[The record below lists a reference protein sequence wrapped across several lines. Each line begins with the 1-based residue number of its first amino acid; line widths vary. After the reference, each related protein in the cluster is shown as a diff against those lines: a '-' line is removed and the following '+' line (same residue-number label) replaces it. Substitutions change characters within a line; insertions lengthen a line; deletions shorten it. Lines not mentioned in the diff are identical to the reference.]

1 MSDFSE
7 NHSDSWEPL
16 LNTDKGHQSDN
27 EINNKDKN
35 EIESGCQ
42 TNEKSEV
49 KMVKPINELKS
60 PLLAQVDALKSDI
73 IEEDKNCKLGDFVD
87 MKGDKNIDKKL
98 FVSEKISLSKRNK
111 KQLSIITNNIEN
123 DSSINENVVV
133 SIESNDRDIA
143 KVSPENDSTV
153 NAKDKISTE
162 DEVQSPSFLNNMFA
176 TFRSSSTSIDGNST
190 KTSNDQCNKN
200 QIVSSPNII
209 SHRRDN
215 SISSKRKS
223 SRNRKTSNDSSLF
236 NLVNSPLQKAPQPV
250 EIITH
255 MHSNNSS
262 HKDLNQIN
270 SKSQINLQNVQDNN
284 VTGTNSNE
292 RTTIKP
298 NDENYNKKKF
308 VEEKYADTDYH
319 YATVERDLEFHTLFS
334 SISKDDKLIDDFSCA
349 LSRDFLY
356 QGRLYIS
363 ERSLCFN
370 SNILGW
376 VSKDILP
383 MKDIR
388 YLEKTSAAG
397 LFPNA
402 ILIETDNEKVQFN
415 NFISREQTFCLIKE
429 VWSKNLIF
437 ADLDKDTFLTKDQND
452 DLQNGKRTSNDN
464 EFHEDSSI
472 DSILN
477 EKIGANSIRHY
488 RFKDDAKYVNDP
500 PYIHNETLFPNDNEP
515 NEYILK
521 TVDLPCTPLQA
532 YQIMFSDKNYSFLYD
547 YLHSIDSSDIE
558 EPTKYD
564 EMNIRNYSFERY
576 LNIPGGPK
584 STKCYAEDMIVN
596 YDPYGYIMVI
606 STTKTPNVT
615 SGKAFS
621 TKTKYMYRW
630 STKNNCQLQIS
641 YWLEWTGSSWFKKII
656 ESGAKKNQIE
666 ATGRL
671 SETLN
676 NYIENNIIETD
687 EKITDYKEFI
697 ESSPIVKMV
706 SIKNDL
712 ENNINKNNP
721 YKEIS
726 ATSILLSKAPFIFL
740 IIILIILLTINIW
753 FELSMR
759 RSILNIEKLLEMEK
773 LPNLVTMS
781 N

>member
-60 PLLAQVDALKSDI
+60 PLLAQVDTLKSDI

-176 TFRSSSTSIDGNST
+176 TFRSSSTSIDGSST
-190 KTSNDQCNKN
+190 KTPNDQCNKN

-334 SISKDDKLIDDFSCA
+334 SISKDDRLIDDFSCA

>member
-7 NHSDSWEPL
+7 NHPDSWEPL

-27 EINNKDKN
+27 DINNEDKN

-60 PLLAQVDALKSDI
+60 PLITQVDTLKSNI

-87 MKGDKNIDKKL
+87 MKGDKNVDKKL

-133 SIESNDRDIA
+133 SIESNDKDIA

-176 TFRSSSTSIDGNST
+176 TFRSSSTSIDGSST
-190 KTSNDQCNKN
+190 KTPNDQCNKN

-270 SKSQINLQNVQDNN
+270 SKSQINLQHVQDNN

-334 SISKDDKLIDDFSCA
+334 SISKDDRLIDDFSCA

-452 DLQNGKRTSNDN
+452 DLQNDKRTSNDN
-464 EFHEDSSI
+464 EIPEDSSI

-477 EKIGANSIRHY
+477 EKIGANYIRHY
-488 RFKDDAKYVNDP
+488 RFKDDAKYVNDQ

-666 ATGRL
+666 ATEKL

-721 YKEIS
+721 YEKIS

-773 LPNLVTMS
+773 LPNLVTMC

>member
-7 NHSDSWEPL
+7 NHPDSWEPL

-27 EINNKDKN
+27 DINNEDKN

-60 PLLAQVDALKSDI
+60 PLITQVDTLKSNI

-133 SIESNDRDIA
+133 SIESNDKDIA

-176 TFRSSSTSIDGNST
+176 TFRSSSTSIDGSST
-190 KTSNDQCNKN
+190 KTPNDQCNKN

-270 SKSQINLQNVQDNN
+270 SKSQINLQNLQDNN
-284 VTGTNSNE
+284 VPGTNSNE

-334 SISKDDKLIDDFSCA
+334 SISKDDRLIDDFSCA

-452 DLQNGKRTSNDN
+452 DLQNDKRTSNDN
-464 EFHEDSSI
+464 EIPEDSSI

-477 EKIGANSIRHY
+477 EKIGANYIRHY
-488 RFKDDAKYVNDP
+488 RFKDDAKYVNDQ

-521 TVDLPCTPLQA
+521 TIDLPCTPLQA

-666 ATGRL
+666 ATEKL

-721 YKEIS
+721 YEKIS

-773 LPNLVTMS
+773 LPNLVTMC

>member
-7 NHSDSWEPL
+7 NHPDSWEPL

-27 EINNKDKN
+27 DINNEDKN

-60 PLLAQVDALKSDI
+60 PLITQVDTLKSNI

-87 MKGDKNIDKKL
+87 MKGDKNVDKKL

-133 SIESNDRDIA
+133 SIESNDKDIA

-176 TFRSSSTSIDGNST
+176 TFRSSSTSIDGSST
-190 KTSNDQCNKN
+190 KTPNDQCNKN

-270 SKSQINLQNVQDNN
+270 SKSQINLQNLQDNN
-284 VTGTNSNE
+284 VPGTNSNE

-334 SISKDDKLIDDFSCA
+334 SISKDDRLIDDFSCA

-452 DLQNGKRTSNDN
+452 DLQNDKRTSNDN
-464 EFHEDSSI
+464 EIPEDSSI

-488 RFKDDAKYVNDP
+488 RFKDDAKYVNDQ

-666 ATGRL
+666 ATEKL

-721 YKEIS
+721 YEKIS

-773 LPNLVTMS
+773 LPNLVTMC

>member
-190 KTSNDQCNKN
+190 KTPNDQCNKN

-236 NLVNSPLQKAPQPV
+236 TLVNSPLQKAPQPV

>member
-111 KQLSIITNNIEN
+111 KRLSIITNNIEN

-190 KTSNDQCNKN
+190 KTPNDQCNKN

-334 SISKDDKLIDDFSCA
+334 SISKDDRLIDDFSCA

>member
-176 TFRSSSTSIDGNST
+176 TFRSSSTSIDGSST
-190 KTSNDQCNKN
+190 KTPNDQCNKN

-334 SISKDDKLIDDFSCA
+334 SISKDDRLIDDFSCA

>member
-7 NHSDSWEPL
+7 NHPDSWEPL

-27 EINNKDKN
+27 DINNEDKN

-60 PLLAQVDALKSDI
+60 PLITQVDTLKSNI

-87 MKGDKNIDKKL
+87 MKGDKNVDKKL

-133 SIESNDRDIA
+133 SIESNDKDIA

-176 TFRSSSTSIDGNST
+176 TFRSSSTSIDGSST
-190 KTSNDQCNKN
+190 KTPNDQCNKN

-270 SKSQINLQNVQDNN
+270 SKSQINLQNLQDNN
-284 VTGTNSNE
+284 VPGTNSNE

-334 SISKDDKLIDDFSCA
+334 SISKDDRLIDDFSCA

-452 DLQNGKRTSNDN
+452 DLQNDKRTSNDN
-464 EFHEDSSI
+464 EIPEDSSI

-477 EKIGANSIRHY
+477 EKIGANYIRHY
-488 RFKDDAKYVNDP
+488 RFKDDAKYVNDQ

-521 TVDLPCTPLQA
+521 TIDLPCTPLQA

-666 ATGRL
+666 ATEKL

-721 YKEIS
+721 YEKIS

-773 LPNLVTMS
+773 LPNLVTMC

>member
-7 NHSDSWEPL
+7 NHPDSWEPL

-27 EINNKDKN
+27 DINNEDKN

-60 PLLAQVDALKSDI
+60 PLITQVDTLKSNI

-133 SIESNDRDIA
+133 SIESNDKDIA

-176 TFRSSSTSIDGNST
+176 TFRSSSTSIDGSST
-190 KTSNDQCNKN
+190 KTPNDQCNKN

-270 SKSQINLQNVQDNN
+270 SKSQINLQNLQDNN
-284 VTGTNSNE
+284 VPGTNSNE

-334 SISKDDKLIDDFSCA
+334 SISKDDRLIDDFSCA

-452 DLQNGKRTSNDN
+452 DLQNDKRTSNDN
-464 EFHEDSSI
+464 EFPEDSSI

-666 ATGRL
+666 ATEKL

-697 ESSPIVKMV
+697 ESSPIVKIV

-721 YKEIS
+721 YEKIS

>member
-111 KQLSIITNNIEN
+111 KRLSIITNNIEN

-190 KTSNDQCNKN
+190 KTPNDQCNKN

-236 NLVNSPLQKAPQPV
+236 TLVNSPLQKAPQPV